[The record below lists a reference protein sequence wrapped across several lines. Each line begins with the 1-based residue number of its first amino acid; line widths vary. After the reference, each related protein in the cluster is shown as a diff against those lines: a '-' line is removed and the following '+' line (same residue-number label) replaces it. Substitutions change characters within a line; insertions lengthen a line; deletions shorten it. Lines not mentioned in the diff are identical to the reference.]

1 MTTGVPESPH
11 NSILAPDRDNRYAR
25 CIPRHIIA
33 DLWQGRRRTEWQGYM
48 SEKLHLRVK
57 PVGAAVIFCRLV
69 PDILPEVRRATVDM
83 LKDPIYDIEIRK
95 KAAHN
100 ALQYPVNPTEL
111 ISGYA
116 AQVSS

>member
-1 MTTGVPESPH
+1 MAGVYVGKASSPRETGRGSC
-11 NSILAPDRDNRYAR
+11 NFLSAR
-25 CIPRHIIA
+25 
-33 DLWQGRRRTEWQGYM
+33 T
-48 SEKLHLRVK
+48 
-57 PVGAAVIFCRLV
+57 
-69 PDILPEVRRATVDM
+69 DILPEVRRATVDM

-111 ISGYA
+111 ISGYV